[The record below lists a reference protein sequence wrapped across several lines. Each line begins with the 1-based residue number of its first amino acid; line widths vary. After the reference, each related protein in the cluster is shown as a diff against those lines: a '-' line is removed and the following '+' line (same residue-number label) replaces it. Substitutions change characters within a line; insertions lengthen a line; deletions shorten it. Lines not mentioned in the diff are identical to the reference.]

1 MMNVVT
7 ATAPFPAGSEA
18 SMTTSIG
25 SGGGREV
32 SGDPAVYEGLDETG
46 TARAGQASRAVP
58 VAIEVSHLTKVFG
71 GRTAVSDVS
80 FSVASGEVFGFLG
93 PNGAGKTT
101 TVRMLGTLIAPSS
114 GSAIVAGIPVNAKN
128 GPAIRSRISIM
139 PESPGLYLR
148 LTVLE
153 NLECFAGLY
162 ELDDV
167 RGRIGRA
174 LRAVNLIGKALAA
187 FVPTLVIAYAVF
199 GIFLGAAAL
208 FANPVIDSAIYAG
221 THVLVQLV
229 FTPLLAGWAIWV
241 GIAVSARSADVRAA
255 QQLSVL
261 GGVPPLVILA
271 LMSLNVITVSTAL
284 ALGLAAA
291 LLAVDLLAWRVVATM
306 FDRERLVAGRPR

>member
-1 MMNVVT
+1 
-7 ATAPFPAGSEA
+7 
-18 SMTTSIG
+18 
-25 SGGGREV
+25 
-32 SGDPAVYEGLDETG
+32 
-46 TARAGQASRAVP
+46 
-58 VAIEVSHLTKVFG
+58 
-71 GRTAVSDVS
+71 
-80 FSVASGEVFGFLG
+80 
-93 PNGAGKTT
+93 
-101 TVRMLGTLIAPSS
+101 MLGTLIAPSS